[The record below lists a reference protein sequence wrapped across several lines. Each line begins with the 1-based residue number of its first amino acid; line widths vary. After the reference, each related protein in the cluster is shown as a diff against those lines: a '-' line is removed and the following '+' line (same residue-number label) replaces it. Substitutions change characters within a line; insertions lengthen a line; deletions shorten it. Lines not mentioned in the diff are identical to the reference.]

1 MTHQAK
7 RSQKIDTVDGRYGVV
22 NNSGRVVC
30 GVLVRGSPRCVVGN
44 PGEGDVL
51 CCLYWKYCVSYDGV

>member
-22 NNSGRVVC
+22 NNSDRVVC
-30 GVLVRGSPRCVVGN
+30 VVSVRGSPRCVVGN
-44 PGEGDVL
+44 PGGGFLVL
-51 CCLYWKYCVSYDGV
+51 SLLEVLRVV